1 MIKLS
6 NNWNEIHHA
15 ILIEGDEKARDSLL
29 VKLTEIG
36 LQTKANPDLN
46 QIDLEVFGIDDARD
60 FVFWSGLKPI
70 ANERK
75 VAVVCAKSI
84 TVEAQ
89 NSLLKCI
96 EEPPENTHFFFVVD
110 TARALLPT
118 LLSRVMFYSRS
129 EQEEQNQAREFL
141 RSEIK
146 GRLSMIKKFAKKED
160 KNVMRFLI
168 QDVEGQFAR
177 SREASNVKSAL
188 LRRVIEAS
196 RFANIR
202 GGSPKMILEWLSV
215 VIPEKFVI

>member
-15 ILIEGDEKARDSLL
+15 ILIEGDEKTRDSLFA
-29 VKLTEIG
+29 KLNEIG

-70 ANERK
+70 ANEKK
-75 VAVVCAKSI
+75 VAVVCVKSI

-96 EEPPENTHFFFVVD
+96 EEPAENTHFFFIVE

-118 LLSRVMFYSRS
+118 LLSRMMFHSRA
-129 EQEEQNQAREFL
+129 EQEELSQAREFL

-146 GRLSMIKKFAKKED
+146 ERLSMIKKIAKKED
-160 KNVMRFLI
+160 KNIMRFLI

-177 SREASNVKSAL
+177 SRKTSGAKSTL
-188 LRRVIEAS
+188 LRRVVEAS